1 MLIVVLNAGSSS
13 LKASVIDA
21 MTGEIHLEMEGSRLL
36 DAPTLT
42 FSDGTEMQLHEK
54 GHAQALDAGLTSLR
68 KLCNNLDI
76 AGVGHRVVHGGEIF
90 DCATLITDKVEREI
104 DSLSELAPLHNPVN
118 LEGIRIAR
126 RFFPNVPHFAVFD
139 TSYHHS
145 LPRRART
152 YALPHA
158 LMEQHGIRRYG
169 FHGISHQYVAGRAA
183 TFLKEDYRNLRL
195 ISCHLGNG
203 CSVTAIE
210 FGRSIETS
218 MGMTPLEGLV
228 MGTRSGDID
237 PGIPAFLAGK
247 ENLSPA
253 EIDNLLNRESGLKG
267 LSGSNDMRDILARST
282 KGDEAAQLALQVF
295 THRIRK
301 YIGAYAAAM
310 GGVDAILF
318 TGGIGENS
326 SIVRHRSAQRLD
338 FLGAIIDED
347 LNQSVAFTTG
357 EDVIAF
363 NRSHSR
369 VKLLAIRTNEQLAI
383 AKECGKLIDHEH
395 EVNQLPTIPVAV
407 SARHCHLTRS
417 TLDRLF
423 GEGYKLTVKKWL
435 SQPGQFAANETV
447 TVIGPKN
454 QLERVR
460 ILGPLR
466 SADQVEI
473 SRTDEFF
480 LGIDAPVRES
490 GKVENTPGC
499 RLVGPAGHVDLEDGL
514 ICAWRHIHMTPA
526 DASRFGV
533 KDRDVVE
540 VAIQNNDR
548 GLTFGNVLI
557 RVSPDYRLEM
567 HIDTDEGNA
576 AEISTGD
583 TGALMLSEAAGQ
595 LKRKEVSFA

>member
-1 MLIVVLNAGSSS
+1 
-13 LKASVIDA
+13 
-21 MTGEIHLEMEGSRLL
+21 
-36 DAPTLT
+36 
-42 FSDGTEMQLHEK
+42 
-54 GHAQALDAGLTSLR
+54 
-68 KLCNNLDI
+68 
-76 AGVGHRVVHGGEIF
+76 
-90 DCATLITDKVEREI
+90 
-104 DSLSELAPLHNPVN
+104 
-118 LEGIRIAR
+118 
-126 RFFPNVPHFAVFD
+126 
-139 TSYHHS
+139 
-145 LPRRART
+145 
-152 YALPHA
+152 
-158 LMEQHGIRRYG
+158 
-169 FHGISHQYVAGRAA
+169 
-183 TFLKEDYRNLRL
+183 
-195 ISCHLGNG
+195 
-203 CSVTAIE
+203 
-210 FGRSIETS
+210 
-218 MGMTPLEGLV
+218 
-228 MGTRSGDID
+228 
-237 PGIPAFLAGK
+237 
-247 ENLSPA
+247 
-253 EIDNLLNRESGLKG
+253 
-267 LSGSNDMRDILARST
+267 
-282 KGDEAAQLALQVF
+282 
-295 THRIRK
+295 
-301 YIGAYAAAM
+301 M